1 VTDGYSGR
9 ARQGL
14 RRVLDVETARAMAGY
29 LVGIA
34 DRVEHGEG
42 VSGPAAS
49 RMIKAARDA
58 AVRFEGMFLTPRQA
72 AALLAEPRF
81 NVYGNPEAFLTCN
94 HDPAKAMC
102 HPERTRG
109 SRRDLP
115 PAIDRCDPACANIAR
130 TDTHIRKLREEIAQ
144 LAEEITSPLT
154 PIPLRER
161 LKQRITA
168 LQAILERHDRTRII
182 SACGASDDR

>member
-1 VTDGYSGR
+1 VNTSD
-9 ARQGL
+9 A
-14 RRVLDVETARAMAGY
+14 ET
-29 LVGIA
+29 
-34 DRVEHGEG
+34 
-42 VSGPAAS
+42 
-49 RMIKAARDA
+49 
-58 AVRFEGMFLTPRQA
+58 T
-72 AALLAEPRF
+72 
-81 NVYGNPEAFLTCN
+81 
-94 HDPAKAMC
+94 
-102 HPERTRG
+102 
-109 SRRDLP
+109 
-115 PAIDRCDPACANIAR
+115 R